1 MKRAFVFAASAVAV
15 VSASADAGI
24 LGFAAFSRTASNGN
38 VVVDLVGVTERAS
51 DRMLNIFNVN
61 SSSTFVQ
68 LAGLSTRG
76 FKPDAATS
84 NRSNTVDSFCT
95 IGVQGGAPYYGE
107 YYAAGNTGPDG
118 GFATGWTTL
127 GNTMPANCGWFI
139 SPPTGPDNVS
149 ESLANFSGLRA
160 NSSAAAAAGT
170 FGVWLGHWVF
180 APGTTS
186 ALISAS
192 VSVKD
197 GVSGATVTNT
207 VSNFQQM
214 APAPSA
220 LALLGLAG
228 FTSRRRRA

>member
-1 MKRAFVFAASAVAV
+1 MKIGFIAVLGTASLV
-15 VSASADAGI
+15 ASADAGI
-24 LGFAAFSRTASNGN
+24 LGFAAFSRTIGGN
-38 VVVDLVGVTERAS
+38 KVVDLVAVTERAS
-51 DRMLNIFNVN
+51 DRVLNIFNVN

-84 NRSNTVDSFCT
+84 NRNNGVDSFCT

-118 GFATGWTTL
+118 GFTTGWTTL

-149 ESLANFSGLRA
+149 ESLANFSGTRA
-160 NSSAAAAAGT
+160 NSSAAAAGGS

-180 APGTTS
+180 AGNTTS
-186 ALISAS
+186 ALISAT

-197 GVSGATVTNT
+197 GVSGATVTGSAQGFEQLG
-207 VSNFQQM
+207 VV
-214 APAPSA
+214 PAPSA